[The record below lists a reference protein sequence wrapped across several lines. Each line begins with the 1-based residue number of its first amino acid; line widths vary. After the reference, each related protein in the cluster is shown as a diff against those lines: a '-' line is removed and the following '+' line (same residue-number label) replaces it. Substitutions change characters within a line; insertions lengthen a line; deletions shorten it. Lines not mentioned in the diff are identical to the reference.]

1 MSFEK
6 ADRLDAMT
14 VRKVGEKNYWTK
26 IGVAFPAKQGPGWN
40 VMLDAIPAPVEGQFK
55 IMLMAPKP
63 KDGNDAKGGMDQT
76 PQFDTDSDI
85 PF

>member
-6 ADRLDAMT
+6 ATRLDAMSAREKDGKT
-14 VRKVGEKNYWTK
+14 YWNKV
-26 IGVAFPAKQGPGWN
+26 GVAFPAKQGPGWT
-40 VMLDAIPAPVEGQFK
+40 VYLDSIPAPVDGQFK

-63 KDGNDAKGGMDQT
+63 RDGSGGSQGGG
-76 PQFDTDSDI
+76 FDDSSV

>member
-6 ADRLDAMT
+6 ATRLDAMSAREKDGKT
-14 VRKVGEKNYWTK
+14 YWNKV
-26 IGVAFPAKQGPGWN
+26 GVAFPAKQGPGWT
-40 VMLDAIPAPVEGQFK
+40 VYLDSIPAPVDGQFK

-63 KDGNDAKGGMDQT
+63 RDGLSGGSQGGA
-76 PQFDTDSDI
+76 FDDSSV